1 MNSIQKEFD
10 GLMEDKQESKEI
22 LNLELNKFA
31 EEIRNGL
38 GEEIKQELLNPT
50 NQTVKK
56 THKEK
61 RGERWRE
68 FKNKLNAYFFPEN
81 NDFDFISNE

>member
-10 GLMEDKQESKEI
+10 GLMEDKRESKEF

-38 GEEIKQELLNPT
+38 GDEIKKELLNPT
-50 NQTVKK
+50 NQTIKK
-56 THKEK
+56 TKKEK
-61 RGERWRE
+61 RNECWRK

-81 NDFDFISNE
+81 NDFDFINNE